1 MSQRMWRYLPPG
13 QRRHLGRAALDDRVD
28 TEPGAAWYL
37 PIVLGF
43 VNSSSNTACCLVVGA
58 TIVPVTHREENYV
71 VPIPFDRR
79 ENRGICQRRNI

>member
-13 QRRHLGRAALDDRVD
+13 QRRNLGRAALDDRVD
-28 TEPGAAWYL
+28 AEPGAAWYL
-37 PIVLGF
+37 PIVRGF
-43 VNSSSNTACCLVVGA
+43 VNSSSNTACRLVVGG

-71 VPIPFDRR
+71 VPIPLDRR

>member
-28 TEPGAAWYL
+28 AELGAAWYL
-37 PIVLGF
+37 PIVRGF
-43 VNSSSNTACCLVVGA
+43 VNSSSNTACLLVVGG

-71 VPIPFDRR
+71 VPTPLDRR